1 MTTRKY
7 NTVRKLCSI
16 SRLDR
21 TFSDVLKAAESHF
34 GDMLESMTAAQI
46 AGIIEFGY
54 CQHVHGAMSVPLE
67 D

>member
-7 NTVRKLCSI
+7 NAVRKLCSI

-21 TFSDVLKAAESHF
+21 TFNDVLKAMQEHF
-34 GDMLESMTAAQI
+34 GDMLESMTAKQI
-46 AGIIEFGY
+46 AYIIEFGY